1 VSGGDSD
8 RVMVWGL
15 LEEFL
20 TTGHRGGQGATVRPT
35 VGGGEDAASTS
46 GGQRVRL
53 EGMSCRRRSRRG
65 EGEPEK
71 EVRERTRGEAEAGS
85 DRAQGRRMSGH
96 RKMAL
101 CTSPNGVMSTRL
113 IAA

>member
-35 VGGGEDAASTS
+35 STS